1 MANQIQINRLTNANI
16 YLDGHSLLGRAE
28 EVNLPVI
35 KHKMADHKAL
45 GLVGVAEF
53 WAGIDKL
60 EAKIKWNSFYLDAMK
75 KAANPFVAAN
85 IQVRSSLEVYGASG
99 RLEEQPVVCYMTAMY
114 KDFPMGNFKQH
125 DNVELE
131 SNLSVTYCKLVI
143 NGTEVQEIDVLANI
157 YKVDGVDMLA
167 NYRANLGI

>member
-16 YLDGHSLLGRAE
+16 YVDGNSMLGRAE

-35 KHKMADHKAL
+35 KHKMVDHKAL

-53 WAGIDKL
+53 WAGVDKM
-60 EAKIKWNSFYLDAMK
+60 EAKIKWNSFYPDAMK
-75 KAANPFVAAN
+75 KAANPFKAVN
-85 IQVRSSLEVYGASG
+85 IQVRSSLEVYGAGG
-99 RLEEQPVVCYMTAMY
+99 RLEEQAVVCYMTAMY
-114 KDFPMGNFKQH
+114 KDFPAGNFKQH
-125 DNVELE
+125 DNVEVE

-143 NGTEVQEIDVLANI
+143 NGEEITEIDVLANI
-157 YKVDGVDMLA
+157 YKVNGEDLLA

>member
-1 MANQIQINRLTNANI
+1 MANKIQINRLTNANI
-16 YLDGHSLLGRAE
+16 YLDGNSLLGRAE

-75 KAANPFVAAN
+75 KAANPFAASN

-143 NGTEVQEIDVLANI
+143 NGTEVMEIDVLANI